1 MGGRQNRIALNH
13 IIQRMHQ
20 IVQNQIQPQKIGRF
34 LRNIL
39 CINHAFVF
47 ADGMGNV
54 HQQRSRTS
62 RRVVNVHAADL
73 PAHLLR
79 HQNIRHNSRHRVRRV
94 VFGIFAA
101 GIAVVVFNQVFKN
114 RGKKSNFCAKIASKL
129 KPASLEI
136 SARQKSSRR
145 FRQAAP
151 PAFERAPYT
160 TTPPYACTPSH
171 KDNRSPRP

>member
-39 CINHAFVF
+39 RINHTFVF
-47 ADGMGNV
+47 ADGVGDV

-79 HQNIRHNSRHRVRRV
+79 HQNIRHNPRHRVRRV

-114 RGKKSNFCAKIASKL
+114 RGKKIEFLRKNRLETKTRQLGNQRTAKIVASVSSGC
-129 KPASLEI
+129 PSGVW
-136 SARQKSSRR
+136 ARTVYHN
-145 FRQAAP
+145 AAICLHAQP
-151 PAFERAPYT
+151 
-160 TTPPYACTPSH
+160 
-171 KDNRSPRP
+171 

>member
-73 PAHLLR
+73 PAHLLW
-79 HQNIRHNSRHRVRRV
+79 HQNIRHNPCHRMRRV
-94 VFGIFAA
+94 VFGIFTAR
-101 GIAVVVFNQVFKN
+101 IAVVVFNQIFKISSQKN
-114 RGKKSNFCAKIASKL
+114 QIFAQKL
-129 KPASLEI
+129 P
-136 SARQKSSRR
+136 
-145 FRQAAP
+145 
-151 PAFERAPYT
+151 
-160 TTPPYACTPSH
+160 
-171 KDNRSPRP
+171 RS

>member
-1 MGGRQNRIALNH
+1 MGGRQNRIALHH

-20 IVQNQIQPQKIGRF
+20 IVQNQIQPQQIGRF

-39 CINHAFVF
+39 RINHTFVF
-47 ADGMGNV
+47 TDGMGDV

-79 HQNIRHNSRHRVRRV
+79 HQNIRHNPRHRVWRV
-94 VFGIFAA
+94 VFGVFAA

-114 RGKKSNFCAKIASKL
+114 RGEKIKFLRKNCLETETCQFGNQRTAKIIASVSSGC
-129 KPASLEI
+129 PSGVW
-136 SARQKSSRR
+136 ART
-145 FRQAAP
+145 AYHNAAICLHAP
-151 PAFERAPYT
+151 P
-160 TTPPYACTPSH
+160 
-171 KDNRSPRP
+171 

>member
-1 MGGRQNRIALNH
+1 MGRRQNRIALNH

-20 IVQNQIQPQKIGRF
+20 IVQNQIQLQKIGRV

-79 HQNIRHNSRHRVRRV
+79 HQNIRHNPRHRVRRV

-101 GIAVVVFNQVFKN
+101 GIAVVVFNQVFIVA
-114 RGKKSNFCAKIASKL
+114 KKSNFCAKIASKL

-151 PAFERAPYT
+151 PAFGCAPHT

>member
-39 CINHAFVF
+39 RINHTFVF

-73 PAHLLR
+73 PAHRLR
-79 HQNIRHNSRHRVRRV
+79 HQNIRHNPRHRMRRV
-94 VFGIFAA
+94 VFGVFAA
-101 GIAVVVFNQVFKN
+101 RIAVVVFNQVLKN
-114 RGKKSNFCAKIASKL
+114 RGEKIKFLRKNRLETKTRQLGNQCTAKIVASV
-129 KPASLEI
+129 
-136 SARQKSSRR
+136 SSG
-145 FRQAAP
+145 
-151 PAFERAPYT
+151 
-160 TTPPYACTPSH
+160 CPSGV
-171 KDNRSPRP
+171 

>member
-1 MGGRQNRIALNH
+1 MGRRQNRIALNH

-20 IVQNQIQPQKIGRF
+20 IVQNQIQPQKIGRV

-79 HQNIRHNSRHRVRRV
+79 HQNIRHNPRHRVRRV

-114 RGKKSNFCAKIASKL
+114 RGKKIEFLRKNRLETKTRQLGNQRTAKIVASVSSGC
-129 KPASLEI
+129 PSGVW
-136 SARQKSSRR
+136 ARTVYHN
-145 FRQAAP
+145 AAICLHAQP
-151 PAFERAPYT
+151 
-160 TTPPYACTPSH
+160 
-171 KDNRSPRP
+171 

>member
-1 MGGRQNRIALNH
+1 
-13 IIQRMHQ
+13 MHQ
-20 IVQNQIQPQKIGRF
+20 IVQNQIQPQKIGRV

-79 HQNIRHNSRHRVRRV
+79 HQNIRHNPRHRVRRV
-94 VFGIFAA
+94 VFGVFAA
-101 GIAVVVFNQVFKN
+101 GIAVIVFNQVFKN
-114 RGKKSNFCAKIASKL
+114 RGKKIEFLRKNRLKTKTRQLGNQRTAKIVASV
-129 KPASLEI
+129 
-136 SARQKSSRR
+136 SSG
-145 FRQAAP
+145 
-151 PAFERAPYT
+151 
-160 TTPPYACTPSH
+160 CPSGV
-171 KDNRSPRP
+171 

>member
-1 MGGRQNRIALNH
+1 MGGRQNRIAVNH

-39 CINHAFVF
+39 RINHAFVF

-62 RRVVNVHAADL
+62 RRVINVHAADL

-79 HQNIRHNSRHRVRRV
+79 HQNIRHNPRHRVRRV

-114 RGKKSNFCAKIASKL
+114 RSKKIEFLRKNRLETKTRQLGNQRTAKIVASV
-129 KPASLEI
+129 
-136 SARQKSSRR
+136 SSG
-145 FRQAAP
+145 
-151 PAFERAPYT
+151 
-160 TTPPYACTPSH
+160 CPSGV
-171 KDNRSPRP
+171 